1 MDMEQDIFAEQTIR
15 KNAALSKLAP
25 RVEELSPLLAGWLGK
40 RPEDWKE
47 MEVKGAEFRIAKSG
61 PNKGKLSILVPGT
74 RRTVR
79 VTKAEMQAAARQG
92 KSVMRKLLLQR

>member
-1 MDMEQDIFAEQTIR
+1 MDMEQDLFAEQTNG
-15 KNAALSKLAP
+15 KAALSKLAP
-25 RVEELSPLLAGWLGK
+25 VPKNFRLYYAGWLGK

-74 RRTVR
+74 RRSVR

-92 KSVMRKLLLQR
+92 KSVLRKLMQQR

>member
-1 MDMEQDIFAEQTIR
+1 MDMEQDIFAEQTYG
-15 KNAALSKLAP
+15 KAALSKLAP
-25 RVEELSPLLAGWLGK
+25 VSKNFRLYYAGWLGK

-74 RRTVR
+74 RRSVR